1 MNARIKLSAKSVLTG
16 SQGRVVPA
24 VAVMITV
31 FWFFAF
37 CGAILNKLDLNNAVL
52 FAVSVL
58 MLILSAVLSSALGLT
73 VQKRMLMLA
82 SNIRIFKG
90 KGIGVSGVLKSVT
103 LNALLF
109 ALKLFWFCV
118 FEILPVLGGII
129 LYFQIKKEPI
139 SVKAVCAFSA
149 GIAALAIIGFMFYS
163 VFIQRYS
170 KSMFYL
176 ACYRNFSPFDAI
188 RESVRK
194 TQGICGDILLFKLG
208 FLPWFLLCAAGL
220 PALYVVPYYKQSLT
234 CLFLSV

>member
-1 MNARIKLSAKSVLTG
+1 
-16 SQGRVVPA
+16 
-24 VAVMITV
+24 MITV

>member
-31 FWFFAF
+31 FWIFAF

-103 LNALLF
+103 LNAVLF